1 MVEYRVGEGVD
12 MEGYRR
18 KLKRMLKNRWRR
30 ASESARAVYER
41 AKERPFMGLPDLVG
55 VYTRLSQIVYGYGWE
70 GKALEGRTPHEQVEE
85 VWQRI
90 EARLPEVG
98 RRIEELLQQDEIDS
112 GVERAIILLEG
123 VIASGKGRDA
133 FMAEDAI
140 EAKLNDM

>member
-1 MVEYRVGEGVD
+1 MVEYRIGEGVD

-18 KLKRMLKNRWRR
+18 KLKAMLKNRWRR
-30 ASESARAVYER
+30 APEAARAVYER
-41 AKERPFMGLPDLVG
+41 AKGRPFMVLPDLIG

-70 GKALEGRTPHEQVEE
+70 GEALRSKALNEQVEE
-85 VWQRI
+85 VWRRI

-98 RRIEELLQQDEIDS
+98 KRIEEMIRRDEVDS
-112 GVERAIILLEG
+112 EVERAIILLEG
-123 VIASGKGRDA
+123 ILASGKGKDA